1 VVGVDY
7 DYILKA
13 TQAIKDTMLGSPAEQ
28 AIKTIEYLNASN
40 AILSKLNAQL
50 VALTRARQ
58 QTRKGKKTISKARLL
73 SKHDADQLRAD
84 IEAKKAADIAY
95 KAAVKHKKKEQAL
108 RKTQKKT
115 EKAERAT

>member
-1 VVGVDY
+1 
-7 DYILKA
+7 
-13 TQAIKDTMLGSPAEQ
+13 
-28 AIKTIEYLNASN
+28 
-40 AILSKLNAQL
+40 
-50 VALTRARQ
+50 
-58 QTRKGKKTISKARLL
+58 LL

-108 RKTQKKT
+108 RKTQEKA